1 MDDLSDDWLRRLANG
16 DPVAAAEFFQRYGE
30 AMHRLAD
37 RNMGPRLRQ
46 RLDPEDI
53 VQSACRS
60 FFRGMEGGQFAF
72 EEETDLW
79 RLLCAITLNK
89 TRNQSRFHGRQ
100 RRDTSRQEVLNEQV
114 TGSTGEQDD
123 PAMIVAWQDSVEEY
137 LAGLTDEQQQVIG
150 MLLEGHTQVEIA
162 KQMGCAERTVRRI
175 ISAIRERL
183 KSDSQ
188 FQ

>member
-1 MDDLSDDWLRRLANG
+1 MDDDLSPEWIRRLADG

-30 AMHRLAD
+30 AMRQLAS

-46 RLDPEDI
+46 RLDPDDI

-60 FFRGMEGGQFAF
+60 FFRGMEGGRFEF
-72 EEETDLW
+72 EEENDLW

-100 RRDTSRQEVLNEQV
+100 RRDSGRQEALHDGVDESRGL
-114 TGSTGEQDD
+114 DD
-123 PAMIVAWQDSVEEY
+123 PAWIVAWQDSVEEY
-137 LAGLTDEQQQVIG
+137 LASLGPEQQQVIR

-162 KQMGCAERTVRRI
+162 RQMGCAERTVRRI
-175 ISAIRERL
+175 VAAIREQL
-183 KSDSQ
+183 KSDSH